1 MPIIEQEDL
10 NKLNSQLQSHKE
22 DLESIE
28 EDNTE
33 IKKHRLILLITSAVL
48 FLLLLIGILTYL
60 FSPKS
65 FMSISKFEAQGY
77 KVMPEAEYI
86 QIKEILEIQS
96 SDSLGEEESEESEYS
111 EDYDDSAN
119 SLEDKIIYAV
129 QVAAFEEKGIELYS
143 NNLIQFSENQNDD
156 FYKYS
161 LGAFETLD
169 EAQQFR
175 KELLKL
181 GFRDAFVASYKNGN
195 RLKIEEAW

>member
-22 DLESIE
+22 DLETIE
-28 EDNTE
+28 EENTE
-33 IKKHRLILLITSAVL
+33 IKKHRLILLITSVAL
-48 FLLLLIGILTYL
+48 FLLLLIGILTYFL
-60 FSPKS
+60 SPKS
-65 FMSISKFEAQGY
+65 FMSVSKFEAQGY
-77 KVMPEAEYI
+77 KVMPEAEYT

-96 SDSLGEEESEESEYS
+96 SDSLGEEESEYS
-111 EDYDDSAN
+111 EDSDDFSN
-119 SLEDKIIYAV
+119 SLEGKTIYAV

-143 NNLIQFSENQNDD
+143 SNLIQFSENQNDD

>member
-1 MPIIEQEDL
+1 MPIIDQEDFDKL
-10 NKLNSQLQSHKE
+10 NNKLQFQEKTLKNTEEENS
-22 DLESIE
+22 
-28 EDNTE
+28 E
-33 IKKHRLILLITSAVL
+33 IKKHRLILLIISAVL
-48 FLLLLIGILTYL
+48 FLLLLTGLLTYI
-60 FSPKS
+60 FSPSS
-65 FMSISKFEAQGY
+65 FMSVSKFEKQGY
-77 KVMPEAEYI
+77 KVMPEAEYA
-86 QIKEILEIQS
+86 QIKEILEMQS
-96 SDSLGEEESEESEYS
+96 SDSLDTETSNSNDDEYTDGS
-111 EDYDDSAN
+111 ST
-119 SLEDKIIYAV
+119 EDKTIYAV

-143 NNLIQFSENQNDD
+143 SNLIQFSENQNDD